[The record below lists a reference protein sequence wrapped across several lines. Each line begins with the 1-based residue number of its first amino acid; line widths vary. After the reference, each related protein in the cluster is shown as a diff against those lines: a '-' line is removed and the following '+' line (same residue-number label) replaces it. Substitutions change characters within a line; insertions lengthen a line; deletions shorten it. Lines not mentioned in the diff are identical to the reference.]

1 MSFPFFWSL
10 RKCLAS
16 GQCER
21 ISLTR
26 LFRTQVIF
34 RKQGATILKNRILF
48 SAPLLLLTLVL
59 LFPTSTPNAHAFI
72 TGTVCIA
79 DPSISNCPSS
89 PPTFTGSTGSQL
101 TVAVNV
107 QGSDNIQ
114 GFDIHVKTD
123 PSVLNPTSFSVAGD
137 VLSNYPGSFG
147 VFFFGCINNT
157 PVNGGNGCS
166 SAVDGPGIVR
176 VVATGLGGSGTVV
189 PTTGLLF
196 TITYNV
202 VNGGSSASIGYPTAP
217 AGTVGCDP
225 SSVSGTTTC
234 IQVVNNAGVK
244 IPENAQGAN
253 FGGTPPPPPDFTIS
267 ASPSSITMKS
277 ETSLTSTITLTSVNG
292 FTGPVSLSETV
303 TPVLRHGIAATLSPT
318 SVTLTANGKATAT
331 LTVSASGS
339 TSMGTYTVTVTAVGG
354 GLTRQ
359 TTVTVTVTAG

>member
-1 MSFPFFWSL
+1 M
-10 RKCLAS
+10 
-16 GQCER
+16 
-21 ISLTR
+21 T
-26 LFRTQVIF
+26 
-34 RKQGATILKNRILF
+34 NRVLF
-48 SAPLLLLTLVL
+48 SIPLLLLAAFLMV
-59 LFPTSTPNAHAFI
+59 PTATPSAHAFI
-72 TGTVCIA
+72 KGTVCIA
-79 DPSISNCPSS
+79 DPSTSNCPSS

-137 VLSNYPGSFG
+137 VLTNYPGSFG

-166 SAVDGPGIVR
+166 AAVDGSGIVR
-176 VVATGLGGSGTVV
+176 VIATGLGCCGTVA

-202 VNGGSSASIGYPTAP
+202 VNGGSSASIGYPSGP

-234 IQVVNNAGVK
+234 IQVSNSAGVI

-253 FGGTPPPPPDFTIS
+253 FGGAPPPPPNFTIS

-277 ETSLTSTITLTSVNG
+277 ETSRTSTITLTSING

-303 TPVLRHGIAATLSPT
+303 TPVLRHGLAASLNPT
-318 SVTLTANGKATAT
+318 SVALTANGQATST
-331 LTVSASGS
+331 LTVTAAGS

-359 TTVTVTVTAG
+359 TQVTVTVTAG

>member
-1 MSFPFFWSL
+1 LLNKRFFSL
-10 RKCLAS
+10 S
-16 GQCER
+16 
-21 ISLTR
+21 
-26 LFRTQVIF
+26 
-34 RKQGATILKNRILF
+34 
-48 SAPLLLLTLVL
+48 LLLLAAFLLV
-59 LFPTSTPNAHAFI
+59 PGATPQAHAFI

-79 DPSISNCPSS
+79 DSSTTNCPSS
-89 PPTFTGSTGSQL
+89 PPTFSGSTGSQL

-107 QGSDNIQ
+107 QGSDNIG

-137 VLSNYPGSFG
+137 VLSTYPGSSG

-166 SAVDGPGIVR
+166 STVDGPGIVR
-176 VVATGLGGSGTVV
+176 VIAAGLGCCGTVV

-196 TITYNV
+196 TITYTI

-234 IQVVNNAGVK
+234 IQIVNNSGAT
-244 IPENAQGAN
+244 IPENDQGAN
-253 FGGTPPPPPDFTIS
+253 FGGAPPPPPDFKVS

-277 ETSLTSTITLTSVNG
+277 ETSRTSTITLTSANG
-292 FTGPVSLSETV
+292 FTGAVSLSETV
-303 TPVLRHGIAATLSPT
+303 TPVLRHGIAASLNPT
-318 SVTLTANGKATAT
+318 SVTLTVNGQATST
-331 LTVSASGS
+331 LTVTASGS
-339 TSMGTYTVTVTAVGG
+339 TSMGTYTITVTAVGG

-359 TTVTVTVTAG
+359 TQVTVAVSAG